1 MLTKSAK
8 PPEPLV
14 LVALLE
20 ERHNVPEGTTIA
32 IESTSD
38 KEHRFELEL
47 LISREEEKF
56 RPKECYTINIG
67 YMTAHSTWDK
77 LIDALD
83 ALFGMLVESSFDH
96 RSLPTGAD
104 VDHQGTKFDVAVKY
118 ERPDLEAAADRML
131 NGN

>member
-1 MLTKSAK
+1 MLTKSAE

-32 IESTSD
+32 IESKSD

-104 VDHQGTKFDVAVKY
+104 VDHQGTKFDVVVKY